1 MNTGN
6 NLEQQCAQAMQRIN
20 EGINRSA
27 GQHKRRVRAGG
38 LPPTIS
44 LASPKWSQQATVE
57 HIDTEALQDNRASVN
72 FGCPGHPAQAS
83 LARWDDATEGDNGM
97 GGMRMLA
104 CGLIALA
111 LTALAGFAAF
121 LIVRFMH

>member
-44 LASPKWSQQATVE
+44 LASPKWSQQATE
-57 HIDTEALQDNRASVN
+57 TMQDSRAIVN
-72 FGCPGHPAQAS
+72 FVCPSQ
-83 LARWDDATEGDNGM
+83 DDTDDDEKGM

-121 LIVRFMH
+121 LIVYFT